1 MVVNNYLLGLV
12 KTALDFVPQMGYTL
26 GKEIKPVAKSAMIRA
41 RTEPGLK
48 ARAERIFHQLGLS
61 CSEAINLFFAQ
72 VTLRKGMPFDVS
84 VPNKT
89 TLKAMKEVETGKALK
104 AKDLRDLFKK
114 LGI

>member
-1 MVVNNYLLGLV
+1 M
-12 KTALDFVPQMGYTL
+12 
-26 GKEIKPVAKSAMIRA
+26 AKSAMIRA

-48 ARAERIFHQLGLS
+48 AAADKIFHKLGLS

-72 VTLRKGMPFDVS
+72 VTLRKAIPFDIA

-89 TLKAMKEVETGKALK
+89 TLQAMKDTEEKKAVQ
-104 AKDLRDLFKK
+104 AKDLKDLFKK